1 MNEACAGFDTNSANG
16 LLMLKV
22 ILRKPFSAMF
32 GVLSAVLHI
41 QVFWGCRTAENE
53 GTVFL
58 RKSGSTHTTMD
69 CQVT

>member
-1 MNEACAGFDTNSANG
+1 MNEACAGFDTRSANS
-16 LLMLKV
+16 LLILEV

-32 GVLSAVLHI
+32 GVLSAVLQI
-41 QVFWGCRTAENE
+41 KVFWGCLAAENK

-58 RKSGSTHTTMD
+58 RKSGSTHTTTE